1 MKRLGKLNY
10 VLMAAML
17 VAGSFIIMSMS
28 YGIMQNWPVPAKYKT
43 MKNTKAGAK
52 DAEAVGKTL
61 FTQHCASCH
70 GTKGA
75 GDGKKAAMLKTE
87 MRNWSTQAVQAQT
100 DGELYYKSFVGKGE
114 MPNFEKK
121 IAAEGDRWLLINF
134 IRTLKKK

>member
-10 VLMAAML
+10 VLMASVL
-17 VAGSFIIMSMS
+17 LAGSLIIMSMS
-28 YGIMQNWPVPAKYKT
+28 YGVMQNWPVPPKYKA
-43 MKNTKAGAK
+43 MKNAKAGVK
-52 DAEAVGKTL
+52 DTEAVGKTL

-70 GTKGA
+70 GAKGA

-87 MRNWSTQAVQAQT
+87 MKDWSTKAVQAQT

-121 IAAEGDRWLLINF
+121 IPAEGDRWFVINF
-134 IRTLKKK
+134 IRTLKK